1 MGRSNNQRSFGVGS
15 VNAEQVAKL
24 ILQMQGTRNNLTADI
39 DAEEKRAKMSDPTN
53 FAYPPLA
60 AANRARRD
68 RLDQSIV
75 ALKQRLED
83 AIQTVER
90 QQAA

>member
-1 MGRSNNQRSFGVGS
+1 MGRINNQRSFGVGS

-24 ILQMQGTRNNLTADI
+24 ILHMQQTRNNLTADI
-39 DAEEKRAKMSDPTN
+39 EAEEKRAKMSDPTH

-60 AANRARRD
+60 AANLARRD
-68 RLDQSIV
+68 RLDQSIG
-75 ALKQRLED
+75 ALKKRLED
-83 AIQTVER
+83 AIQTMER